1 MEFEKD
7 AKFKTKVSRKVI
19 IGEETVTLEI
29 FGREGAIFTPIVYHV
44 IRNHR
49 GFYNVVEGEF
59 KTKKEAVSFFK
70 ELTENFRPLWEY
82 EASIIRKTLS

>member
-1 MEFEKD
+1 MDFDKN
-7 AKFKTKVSRKVI
+7 AKFKTKVSRKVT

-29 FGREGAIFTPIVYHV
+29 LGMEGAIFTPIVYHV

-70 ELTENFRPLWEY
+70 ELTEKFRPLWEY
-82 EASIIRKTLS
+82 EASIIHKS